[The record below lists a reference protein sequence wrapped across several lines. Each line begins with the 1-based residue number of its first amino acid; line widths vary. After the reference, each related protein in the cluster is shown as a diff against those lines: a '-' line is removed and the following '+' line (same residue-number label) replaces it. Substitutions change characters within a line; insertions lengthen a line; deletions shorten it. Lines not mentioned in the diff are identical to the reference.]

1 MRGENRCVP
10 VVALL
15 DSGNDKAGVV
25 AAFVR

>member
-15 DSGNDKAGVV
+15 DSGNGEAGVA